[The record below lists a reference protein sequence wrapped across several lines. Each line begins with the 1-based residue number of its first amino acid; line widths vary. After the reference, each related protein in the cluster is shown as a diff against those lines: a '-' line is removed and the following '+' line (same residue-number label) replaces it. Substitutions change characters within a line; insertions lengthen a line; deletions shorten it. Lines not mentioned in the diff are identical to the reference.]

1 MNRRALNAASVALL
15 SIVGF
20 TAAFIASP
28 KVRGYSLIAAG
39 RSSGECPADALSSD
53 QEKKRLS
60 SELRSQL
67 KLAKHDGNLQLW
79 ESPKGRFW
87 IPGASGDLLA
97 FLLAEQAV
105 KIYGKGDSGVRAGD
119 IVFDC
124 GAHVGVYTREALSAG
139 AKLVVAIEPAPA
151 NLECLRRNFASEIA
165 TGRVIVY
172 AKGVW
177 DKEDVLTFQVDNE
190 NSARNQ
196 FVPGTEGPETQQI
209 AVTTIDKVA
218 AELRL
223 DRVDLIKMDIE
234 GAEQKALLGGQ
245 ETIRKHKPRLAVCVY
260 HGPTDAEQVPKVI
273 AGLRSDYERE
283 CGSCGISDMR
293 LIPLTYLFR

>member
-1 MNRRALNAASVALL
+1 MQRRALNAASLALL
-15 SIVGF
+15 GIVGF

-28 KVRGYSLIAAG
+28 TVRAYSLIAAG
-39 RSSGECPADALSSD
+39 RSSGECPADSLRSD
-53 QEKKRLS
+53 EEKKRLS
-60 SELRSQL
+60 SEFRTEL
-67 KLAKHDGNLQLW
+67 KLAKQDGDLQLW

-87 IPGASGDLLA
+87 MPGATKDLLA

-105 KIYGKGDSGVRAGD
+105 KIYGKGDSGVRPGD

-124 GAHVGVYTREALSAG
+124 GAHVGVFTREALNAG

-165 TGRVIVY
+165 DGRVIVY
-172 AKGVW
+172 PKGVW

-196 FVPGTEGPETQQI
+196 FVPDGAGPATQQI
-209 AVTTIDKVA
+209 AVTTIDKLT

-223 DRVDLIKMDIE
+223 DRVDVIKMDIE

-273 AGLRSDYERE
+273 AGLRSDYRRE
-283 CGSCGISDMR
+283 CGSCGISGMR